1 VAVPL
6 SPEWWVARLFAG
18 ISERQARVAFYDA
31 YYRGDHPLPWLAP
44 QAREEFRRIL
54 RMTRSNYMG
63 LVVDAMTERLQ
74 VEGFRLGPDDADG
87 DEDTWRIWQ
96 ANNLDSDSDQ
106 AILEAAI
113 TGQSYMLV
121 APNPRDPGTPLMWV
135 EHPSQAI
142 VEFTPGSSRRERAAG
157 LKVWDDDWTGDLN
170 ATLYLPDGLY
180 KFRADRPASGAG
192 KPKWEPRAV
201 AGESNPAPNP
211 LGVVP
216 LVELPNNPR
225 LLLGGVSE
233 LSDVTDIQDRVNK
246 TLADRLITQDYG
258 SFPQKWATAWPE
270 QDEQGNPT
278 PPIDVGRNR
287 MVTTEVAET
296 RFGQFDASPL
306 DPYSTAKREDV
317 KDIASRTR
325 TPAQYLLG
333 EMSNVNG
340 EALALDTPIPTPNGL
355 VPIGQI
361 VDGDLVFDEM
371 GQVQTVEQAH
381 PVLLD
386 RECFRVTFDDDAS
399 FVADKGHRWAV
410 VSIPEKS
417 RHWAGKTRTQRSERS
432 VMTTGDLSATL
443 RTGNGQFAHAV
454 EMAGA
459 PDGPESAFPVDP
471 YVLGVWLGDG
481 NRHGGSICSGDE
493 DLVEMV
499 RLLEAAGEVVSTR
512 TTRTVNLITSHRV
525 GDRPALRGR
534 LAQVGVLFDK
544 HIPEAYFQGSLK
556 QRLALLQG
564 LMDTDGTASRRHGGA
579 VALDLHDE
587 RLARDA
593 HRLICSLG
601 HKVPLRPSTYR
612 KGGEQF
618 TRWRMQWYPADVVF
632 RLPRKA
638 ALQGNRATQRTK
650 VVRRVIVAVEP
661 VPSVPVRCLTVSGPS
676 HLYLAGI
683 EHVPTH
689 NTLKAS
695 ESGLV
700 SKVRQR
706 QRTYAEGLEEAVR
719 LARRTA
725 GLPDAGGEG
734 METIWRNPEFRTE
747 GELVDALVKMA
758 SLGVPH
764 EALWERWGASPTE
777 RARWLQMRDDAAV
790 SDPVVT
796 AARALTQPAVPTAQ
810 VVPGAAPGGAA

>member
-6 SPEWWVARLFAG
+6 SPEWWVDRLSAQLAD
-18 ISERQARVAFYDA
+18 RQARIAFYDA

-121 APNPRDPGTPLMWV
+121 APNPRDPATPLMWV

-142 VEFTPGSSRRERAAG
+142 VEFTPGSSRRDRAAG

-180 KFRADRPASGAG
+180 KFRADRPQGGAG
-192 KPKWEPRAV
+192 KPKWEPRVV

-233 LSDVTDIQDRVNK
+233 LADVTDIQDRVNK

-296 RFGQFDASPL
+296 RFGQFEAAPL

-340 EALALDTPIPTPNGL
+340 E
-355 VPIGQI
+355 
-361 VDGDLVFDEM
+361 
-371 GQVQTVEQAH
+371 
-381 PVLLD
+381 
-386 RECFRVTFDDDAS
+386 
-399 FVADKGHRWAV
+399 
-410 VSIPEKS
+410 
-417 RHWAGKTRTQRSERS
+417 
-432 VMTTGDLSATL
+432 
-443 RTGNGQFAHAV
+443 
-454 EMAGA
+454 
-459 PDGPESAFPVDP
+459 
-471 YVLGVWLGDG
+471 
-481 NRHGGSICSGDE
+481 
-493 DLVEMV
+493 
-499 RLLEAAGEVVSTR
+499 
-512 TTRTVNLITSHRV
+512 
-525 GDRPALRGR
+525 
-534 LAQVGVLFDK
+534 
-544 HIPEAYFQGSLK
+544 
-556 QRLALLQG
+556 
-564 LMDTDGTASRRHGGA
+564 
-579 VALDLHDE
+579 
-587 RLARDA
+587 
-593 HRLICSLG
+593 
-601 HKVPLRPSTYR
+601 
-612 KGGEQF
+612 
-618 TRWRMQWYPADVVF
+618 
-632 RLPRKA
+632 
-638 ALQGNRATQRTK
+638 
-650 VVRRVIVAVEP
+650 
-661 VPSVPVRCLTVSGPS
+661 
-676 HLYLAGI
+676 
-683 EHVPTH
+683 
-689 NTLKAS
+689 TLKAS

-777 RARWLQMRDDAAV
+777 RARWLQMRDDAGAA
-790 SDPVVT
+790 DPVLT
-796 AARALTQPAVPTAQ
+796 AARALTQPT
-810 VVPGAAPGGAA
+810 VPGAPAGG